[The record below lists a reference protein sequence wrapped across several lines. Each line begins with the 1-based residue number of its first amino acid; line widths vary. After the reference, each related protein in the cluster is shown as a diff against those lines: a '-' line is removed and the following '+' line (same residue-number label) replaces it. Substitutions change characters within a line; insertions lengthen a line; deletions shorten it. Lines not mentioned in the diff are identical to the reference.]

1 MKRISYILI
10 LLFFCAVTALAQK
23 KSMVYLERSQTLSF
37 DEKRLPDV
45 QILKG
50 DVCFRHDSAWM
61 YCDSAY
67 FFEKDN
73 SLHAFGHVHL
83 VQGDSLEG
91 FGDVLYYYGN
101 TKLAKFRRN
110 VRLLHDGLILTT
122 DYLNYDR
129 AKDIAYYFDGGMIED
144 SINTLT
150 SIRGQYTP
158 YNDQAVFS
166 GEVRL
171 VHPKFVLT
179 SDTLC
184 YNTVSHQ
191 ADLVSPT
198 TIVYEEETTIL
209 SSNGWY
215 NTETELSMLF
225 SRSQIIHADGMTL
238 TGDTIYYDKIA
249 GHGQIRGNMQSV
261 DSTHSVT
268 LYGNRGEVWEDT
280 DCGYA
285 TDSAMLVDWSDS
297 TMYTYLHAD
306 TLFTNQIPDQVPV
319 LIPKDS
325 VLIDSTWVLPA
336 PDTQWVDTSFMKI
349 RAFYNVRM
357 YRDDIQLV
365 CDSMHYSGKESR
377 ARLMGDPV
385 CWNGSNQ
392 VSADTVLVYF
402 KNNEL
407 DYLYGFNNAITI
419 KRESENEYDQMAGK
433 EMFAYVRDGDIYL
446 VDVKGNA
453 ETIFYPREEDGSYLG
468 VNKTQSSYVKV
479 FLTERTV
486 DYVVFTTASSGVL
499 SPMSKATDED
509 KFLGTF
515 FWATAERPRQPGDIF
530 LRPTRTPRPD
540 AQKISAASDDDEE
553 EEDEQEDNLHG
564 SSSKRNVKK

>member
-1 MKRISYILI
+1 
-10 LLFFCAVTALAQK
+10 LFFFCGVTAIAQK
-23 KSMVYLERSQTLSF
+23 KSMVYLERSETLSF

-50 DVCFRHDSAWM
+50 NVCFRHDSAWM

-91 FGDVLYYYGN
+91 FGDLLYYYGD
-101 TKLAKFRRN
+101 TKLAKFRNN
-110 VRLLHDGLILTT
+110 VRLLHDGSILTT

-129 AKDIAYYFDGGMIED
+129 VKDIAYYFEGGMIED

-184 YNTVSHQ
+184 YNTASHR

-215 NTETELSMLF
+215 NTETEISMLF

-249 GHGQIRGNMQSV
+249 GHGQVNGNMQSV
-261 DSTHSVT
+261 DSTHSIT
-268 LYGNRGEVWEDT
+268 LYGNRGEVWENT
-280 DCGYA
+280 DSGYA

-306 TLFTNQIPDQVPV
+306 TLFTQQISAQVSF

-325 VLIDSTWVLPA
+325 VLVDSVWVLPA
-336 PDTQWVDTSFMKI
+336 PDTQWVDTSFMRI

-365 CDSMHYSGKESR
+365 CDSMFYSGQDSL
-377 ARLMGDPV
+377 ARLTGNPV
-385 CWNGSNQ
+385 CWNGNNQ

-402 KNNEL
+402 KNNEP
-407 DYLYGFNNAITI
+407 DYLHGFNNAIAV
-419 KRESENEYDQMAGK
+419 KREGENEYDQMAGK

-453 ETIFYPREEDGSYLG
+453 ETIFYPREEDGTYLG

-486 DYVVFTTASSGVL
+486 DYVVFTTATSGVM
-499 SPMSKATDED
+499 SPLSKATDDD

-515 FWATAERPRQPGDIF
+515 FWADIERPRQPGDIF

-553 EEDEQEDNLHG
+553 EEDEQEEDLHG
-564 SSSKRNVKK
+564 SPSKRNVKK